1 MSDKATLIEFGFTEL
16 RAEKA
21 LRATSNSGLQ
31 QALDWLEAHS
41 NDADIDDPIS
51 ESSASSSAP
60 LSAAT
65 GSAAESLQC
74 TDCGKQF
81 ATPELAQYH
90 ATKSGHANFAES
102 TEAVKP
108 LSEAEKQEKLQEVQR
123 KIAAKRAQR
132 EEEARAE
139 QKQGE
144 LIRRKAGQDM
154 TEAVERMKEEEV
166 RRALAKQKREK
177 EDDKRAEARIKQMIL
192 QDKKDRAMRVAKEK
206 AERDGTSAHEEAGK
220 GPAGAGAGAAAAAVS
235 LLDAG
240 VPTVSVAKG
249 SSARLQIRPMLQ
261 SDKDVRPLTKTFAA
275 EQTLGEVVDAV
286 RKEMEG
292 VPKHFK
298 LSMAFPRKDF
308 SSHDEKK
315 TLREL
320 GLAPSAALILTE

>member
-51 ESSASSSAP
+51 ESSAPPPP
-60 LSAAT
+60 LF
-65 GSAAESLQC
+65 QQQQRC

-154 TEAVERMKEEEV
+154 TEAW
-166 RRALAKQKREK
+166 
-177 EDDKRAEARIKQMIL
+177 
-192 QDKKDRAMRVAKEK
+192 
-206 AERDGTSAHEEAGK
+206 SA
-220 GPAGAGAGAAAAAVS
+220 
-235 LLDAG
+235 
-240 VPTVSVAKG
+240 
-249 SSARLQIRPMLQ
+249 
-261 SDKDVRPLTKTFAA
+261 
-275 EQTLGEVVDAV
+275 
-286 RKEMEG
+286 
-292 VPKHFK
+292 
-298 LSMAFPRKDF
+298 
-308 SSHDEKK
+308 
-315 TLREL
+315 
-320 GLAPSAALILTE
+320 

>member
-65 GSAAESLQC
+65 EGAAESLQC

-108 LSEAEKQEKLQEVQR
+108 LSKEEKQEKLQEVQR

-192 QDKKDRAMRVAKEK
+192 QDKKDRAARVAKEK
-206 AERDGTSAHEEAGK
+206 AERDGTSGHEEAGK
-220 GPAGAGAGAAAAAVS
+220 GPAGADAAVS

-249 SSARLQIRPMLQ
+249 SSARLQIRPVLQ
-261 SDKDVRPLTKTFAA
+261 SDKDVRPLTKTFGA